1 MMKNKAITLLTCLT
15 AWVAC
20 AQGQNY
26 ISLDEARG
34 VVDAYYSSLQMIIS
48 DPRGDG
54 SINGQKM
61 LYLAVGKD
69 NNGNAINGELAVPND
84 LEQLTNRSTN
94 GNTRL
99 ANYLGSLRD
108 MASNDGFA
116 LQYQTRKCEYL
127 RGPEMKSEESDPTF
141 ARVVVNKTITS
152 TKFGKT
158 AIDDTLYVDA
168 HTKSIAIVTNKFGT
182 TYRQDIARMD
192 YANLKPYAARM
203 YADKNYNEAF
213 RAYERILQFNPVDE
227 EASYSLGVM
236 CYKGQGCTQYPKK
249 VRDHM
254 AEFYWQ
260 KSMKGLER
268 LKETY
273 NRRNTM
279 HYTCYSNLE
288 SSPFNC
294 NRMLVIKRDLSKD
307 DFKFGYMSPNGD
319 LVIGQEYSY
328 GFPFFDNAT
337 AIVRTDK
344 GQWMMIDT
352 MGRVLD
358 VYGDHEFD
366 HKGDATLFHLFV
378 KDRDGK
384 MIIFNRRTGEIEAP
398 SHYDHIM
405 WIYFVNAVHGA
416 DKGLF
421 VVSQAGRYGLVVP
434 QYGEVI
440 PCKYRNMKYIKWEES
455 DYATLIVDCDEKAL
469 ESLKRTHVKYS
480 KIPFDELAKIGT
492 PVSVDWVN
500 EGNGHLYVVYFKE
513 KIELSK
519 YEKTRK

>member
-1 MMKNKAITLLTCLT
+1 MMKKKAITLLTCLT

-20 AQGQNY
+20 TQGQNY

-69 NNGNAINGELAVPND
+69 NNGNAINGELTVPND

-213 RAYERILQFNPVDE
+213 RAYERVLQFNPTDS

-236 CYKGQGCTQYPKK
+236 CYKGQGCLQYSRK
-249 VRDHM
+249 VRDYM

-260 KSMKGLER
+260 KSTKGLDR

-273 NRRNTM
+273 NKGKRI

-288 SSPFNC
+288 PSPFIC
-294 NRMLVIKRDLSKD
+294 NRMLIIDKGKKKGS
-307 DFKFGYMSPNGD
+307 KFGYMTPEGD
-319 LVIGQEYSY
+319 MVIKQEYSFA
-328 GFPFFDNAT
+328 FPFFDNGT
-337 AIVRTDK
+337 AIVCTEK
-344 GQWMMIDT
+344 GQWLMIDT

-358 VYGDHEFD
+358 IYGNYGFNHD
-366 HKGDATLFHLFV
+366 GDATIFHLFV

-384 MIIFNRRTGEIEAP
+384 MIIFNRRTGEQE
-398 SHYDHIM
+398 SSTHYDRIM
-405 WIYFVNAVHGA
+405 WSYFAIAVLGA

-421 VVSQAGRYGLVVP
+421 VVSKEGSYGLVVP

-440 PCKYRNMKYIKWEES
+440 PCKYRNMKYIKWKDRDCAIILV
-455 DYATLIVDCDEKAL
+455 DYDDKAL
-469 ESLKRTHVKYS
+469 NLLKVRNGEYS
-480 KIPFDELAKIGT
+480 KIPIEELITVGT
-492 PVSVDWVN
+492 PVAIYWSKEVG
-500 EGNGHLYVVYFKE
+500 EHLRLIYYDENTASETF
-513 KIELSK
+513 
-519 YEKTRK
+519 YKTK